1 MGLRYTALASGSSGN
16 ASLIEADGFGLLLD
30 IGLGPRQLSQRL
42 AAVRASWLDVQ
53 AVLLTHTHSDHWND
67 RTFAYLLRH
76 RLPVYCHPGHHSV
89 LQTYSPSFRALQA
102 ANLIR
107 DYGDRTELSLSPA
120 LRCRPIALRHDSGL
134 TFGFRLETTPGLLSA
149 GSTMAYLADL
159 GCWNEGLVDVLSNV
173 ELLALEFN
181 HDVDMQYASGRQ
193 PRLIAR
199 VLGDDGHLSNAQA
212 AELLRA
218 VLSRSEPGRL
228 RHVVQLH
235 LSRDCNRP
243 ILARTAAQA
252 VLSEIGTGI
261 ELHTASQDVPLPT
274 LHLGFASNGHSR
286 PRSRAR
292 RRSTAAPPQ
301 PWLPGFEA
309 G

>member
-1 MGLRYTALASGSSGN
+1 
-16 ASLIEADGFGLLLD
+16 
-30 IGLGPRQLSQRL
+30 
-42 AAVRASWLDVQ
+42 
-53 AVLLTHTHSDHWND
+53 
-67 RTFAYLLRH
+67 
-76 RLPVYCHPGHHSV
+76 
-89 LQTYSPSFRALQA
+89 
-102 ANLIR
+102 
-107 DYGDRTELSLSPA
+107 
-120 LRCRPIALRHDSGL
+120 
-134 TFGFRLETTPGLLSA
+134 
-149 GSTMAYLADL
+149 MAYLADL

-252 VLSEIGTGI
+252 VLSEVDAGI
-261 ELHTASQDVPLPT
+261 ELHTASQDAPLPT

-292 RRSTAAPPQ
+292 RRSAVAPTH
-301 PWLPGFEA
+301 PWLPGFEN